1 MPLKLDNQCR
11 STKSFLLTTT
21 KAASLL
27 KMTHSH
33 IEELKERAYCK
44 RSEGDLHYSVSFC
57 TFASCKV
64 FEVVGA

>member
-1 MPLKLDNQCR
+1 
-11 STKSFLLTTT
+11 
-21 KAASLL
+21 
-27 KMTHSH
+27 MTRSH